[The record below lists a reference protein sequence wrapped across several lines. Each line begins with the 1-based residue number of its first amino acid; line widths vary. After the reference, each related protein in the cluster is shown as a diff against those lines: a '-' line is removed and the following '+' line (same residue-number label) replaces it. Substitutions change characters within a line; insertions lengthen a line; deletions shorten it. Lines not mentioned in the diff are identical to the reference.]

1 MTYNK
6 ELITFRKENQTVYTV
21 TSNKNAKCY
30 VDDEEI
36 QDEDRITT
44 YFYKSNTAFT
54 KFFDGKEILNFI
66 EKVKQTY
73 KSLLK
78 MINFDNVRG
87 QTKKRNPNWLQVTN
101 HSYIILIIGGPG
113 SGK

>member
-44 YFYKSNTAFT
+44 YFTNQ
-54 KFFDGKEILNFI
+54 IQHLQNFLM
-66 EKVKQTY
+66 VKKY
-73 KSLLK
+73 
-78 MINFDNVRG
+78 
-87 QTKKRNPNWLQVTN
+87 
-101 HSYIILIIGGPG
+101 
-113 SGK
+113 